1 MVCGGSFYSMN
12 ERNLNVLG
20 ENMRKTHSE
29 PTLFDVPEPIGKHP
43 KNKEYKI
50 ISDLLDKHPEWAVK
64 VTQCLRK
71 ASKSQSKRG
80 RGDALTGEQVLRIAI
95 VKFLEELDY
104 RDLAHAIEDSAL
116 LSWFCRTN
124 KMKMP
129 KVFTTLQQVIAV
141 VDEATLREIN
151 ISLMQEAIQLKLESG
166 QTVRV
171 DTTVVETNIVHPSDA
186 RLIASSIEKLTKFML
201 DTRQTFVELRTEL
214 PFHNRIRA
222 AKKAAFR
229 IAMAKGKHAERNRKR
244 HYKTLF
250 GLLRDVREMAQA
262 FVGALQER
270 EKTLTDFDL
279 QNAAVFLRQKLEH
292 FLGLAQRVQDQAERR
307 VLHGET
313 VPANEKVLSLFET
326 HTDVI
331 CRGKTDSPAEF
342 GHKVFF
348 STGKSGLLLDYKVC
362 QGNPGDD
369 TLWPDAIANHKERY
383 GSAPKE
389 MTGDRRFYSQRN
401 LDTAEQEGVEHVAVP
416 KPGRQTQASL
426 ERMKRPWWKRLLRF
440 RSGIEGIL
448 SWLLRSFG
456 LHRCLWK
463 GDAHFSAYVGWAVLG
478 CNLTQIAR
486 KI

>member
-1 MVCGGSFYSMN
+1 
-12 ERNLNVLG
+12 
-20 ENMRKTHSE
+20 MRKTHSD
-29 PTLFDVPEPIGKHP
+29 PTLFDAPEPAGKHP

-50 ISDLLDKHPEWAVK
+50 ISTLLDKHPEWAKK
-64 VTQCLRK
+64 VTRCLSK
-71 ASKSQSKRG
+71 ASQSKRG
-80 RGDALTGEQVLRIAI
+80 RGDALTGEQILRIAI
-95 VKFLEELDY
+95 VKFREGLDY
-104 RDLAHAIEDSAL
+104 RELAHAIEDSAL

-129 KVFTTLQQVIAV
+129 KVFTTLQHAIAA
-141 VDEATLREIN
+141 VDEETLKEIN

-166 QTVRV
+166 KTVRV
-171 DTTVVETNIVHPSDA
+171 DTTVVETNIVYPSDS
-186 RLIASSIEKLTKFML
+186 RLIAKSIEKLTQLMRDARHAFE
-201 DTRQTFVELRTEL
+201 ELRPEL
-214 PFHNRIRA
+214 RFHNRIRA
-222 AKKAAFR
+222 AKKSAFR
-229 IAMAKGKHAERNRKR
+229 IAVAKGKQAARNRKR

-250 GLLRDVREMAQA
+250 GLLREVREMAQG
-262 FVGALQER
+262 FVAVLQTWKAALA
-270 EKTLTDFDL
+270 DFDS
-279 QNAAVFLRQKLEH
+279 QNGAVFLLQKLEH
-292 FLGLAQRVQDQAERR
+292 FLDLAHRVQDQAERR
-307 VLHGET
+307 VLHGEA
-313 VPANEKVLSLFET
+313 VPADQKVLSLFET

-369 TLWPDAIANHKERY
+369 TLWPEAIEQHKERF
-383 GSAPKE
+383 GSVPKE
-389 MTGDRRFYSQRN
+389 MTGDRRFYSQKN
-401 LDTAEQEGVEHVAVP
+401 IETAEQEGVEHVAIP
-416 KPGRQTQASL
+416 KPGKQTQASL
-426 ERMKRPWWKRLLRF
+426 ERMKQPWWKRLLRF

-463 GDAHFSAYVGWAVLG
+463 GEAHFSAYVGWAVLG